1 LPCFITEEVDD
12 PDAEDELFTGDAG
25 GTGGASKK

>member
-12 PDAEDELFTGDAG
+12 PDAEEECFTGDAG